1 MVQMR
6 TRGMFQIGISHLL
19 APLAARE
26 KITIAAADIEGVL
39 LELKR
44 SWELD
49 EIVLVSTCSRFE
61 IYGMAPDSDRAL
73 ESARGWFVSR
83 AGAEIEPSLVAREGG
98 EALAHLFRVAA
109 GLDSWI
115 IGESE
120 ILGQVKRA
128 YETARAAAVTGPT
141 LNRSFQSALAAGKAA
156 RAQTAIQNGVHSIGG
171 AAAMLARTIFGLR
184 NDGAIVVFGAGDAA
198 EASVRH
204 LSAKNFSRI
213 FVANRTADKAEALA
227 ARVGGTGV
235 SFERGLDMLAETEIA
250 VFSTASPVALL
261 EPAALEEIMRRR
273 GGRSLFLVDLGM
285 PRNVNPACAA
295 MPGVFLYDLESLKDV
310 VARSV
315 AGKSG
320 EKEKAEGLVA
330 IAAAACA
337 AEIDKA
343 AAMRVPRKPAVAVER
358 TLILNPV

>member
-1 MVQMR
+1 MR
-6 TRGMFQIGISHLL
+6 TTGMFQIGISHLL

-26 KITIAAADIEGVL
+26 RVAVSGPDVEAVL
-39 LELKR
+39 LELKKALGLK
-44 SWELD
+44 EA
-49 EIVLVSTCSRFE
+49 VLLSTCSRLE
-61 IYGMAPDSDRAL
+61 LYGMAPDADSAL
-73 ESARGWFVSR
+73 ESAREWFVGR
-83 AGAEIEPSLVAREGG
+83 AGVEIEPALVSRRDG

-128 YETARAAAVTGPT
+128 YETARAAAATGST

-198 EASVRH
+198 EAAVRH
-204 LSAKNFSRI
+204 LSAKNFRRI
-213 FVANRTADKAEALA
+213 SVANRTAEKAEALA
-227 ARVGGTGV
+227 AKVGGTGV
-235 SFERGLDMLAETEIA
+235 SMERGLEMLAETEVA
-250 VFSTASPVALL
+250 VFSTASHAVLL
-261 EPAALEEIMRRR
+261 EPAALAEIMRRR
-273 GGRSLFLVDLGM
+273 AGRSLFLVDLGM
-285 PRNVNPACAA
+285 PRNVDPACGSVQ
-295 MPGVFLYDLESLKDV
+295 GVFLYDLESLKDV
-310 VARSV
+310 VARSM

-320 EKEKAEGLVA
+320 EKEKAEEL
-330 IAAAACA
+330 IARAVTSCA

-343 AAMRVPRKPAVAVER
+343 AAMRAPREVAV
-358 TLILNPV
+358 